1 MAYIVALDIENL
13 SQGLVQPLQ
22 LIHQQHAN
30 LYTSLAKRHDGEQAV
45 SYLNRVAGAMLQPA
59 LLPLPDVGFYT
70 LGVQPLC
77 FGELGETLVM
87 TLFVEGE
94 GQGQILTVCL
104 SSTCLSTTCLSITFL
119 SI

>member
-77 FGELGETLVM
+77 FRRARRDARHDPLHRGRGARADPHS
-87 TLFVEGE
+87 
-94 GQGQILTVCL
+94 L
-104 SSTCLSTTCLSITFL
+104 SVFNLSVHHFSVHLIG
-119 SI
+119 